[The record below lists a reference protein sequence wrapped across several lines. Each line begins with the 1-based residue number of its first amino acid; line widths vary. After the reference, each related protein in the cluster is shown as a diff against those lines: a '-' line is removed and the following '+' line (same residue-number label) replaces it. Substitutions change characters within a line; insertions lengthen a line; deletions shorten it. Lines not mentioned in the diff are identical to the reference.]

1 MYELIVL
8 ASIIGGTDAI
18 FPVYEQM
25 RFETVEKSMEQTTEA
40 IQHEIAPVGED
51 QDLYQ
56 KVVDEVVDFLRQA
69 IELDAPCPK
78 GRGFLS
84 ESTKRPSK
92 ACTNRPY

>member
-18 FPVYEQM
+18 FPIYEQM
-25 RFETVEKSMEQTTEA
+25 RFEIVEKRMEQTTEA

-56 KVVDEVVDFLRQA
+56 KMVDEVVDFLRQA
-69 IELDAPCPK
+69 IERNSLAPVPDDD
-78 GRGFLS
+78 
-84 ESTKRPSK
+84 ESQPE
-92 ACTNRPY
+92 